1 MKSAKGI
8 IWTAAGILLF
18 AVGLY
23 LIQILDTPAGAWKA
37 LPYVAVGL
45 GSGLFGMGAGELL
58 NMMILRNRPE
68 QAKNREVQRK
78 DERNVMLARSAK
90 AKGFDAM
97 TYIFAALLIAFA
109 LMGVSFEVILPLAAA
124 YLLVQFYALYCRLKQ
139 EKQC

>member
-1 MKSAKGI
+1 M
-8 IWTAAGILLF
+8 LF